1 ATRRPRRAAGTRRA
15 KRTAARSVPEVGPSA
30 SRPPRVSPA
39 LRSCAATASRRAP
52 PSPRP
57 AASTMR
63 SCAARPAPP
72 DGASRCHERER
83 RISMSLAAIPTAPE
97 EIHGLARAFDGFT
110 AATARLEREYATL
123 RARLVRLTV
132 EVEEKNRLL
141 AESLERERRLEAEA
155 LRQSR
160 LAAMGEMAAM
170 LAHEVRN
177 PLGAMELFTGLLLE
191 DLRDRPDTVRLARQ
205 VASGIA
211 DLNHLVTNLLEF
223 TRTHVPR
230 RQRVDCCALAE
241 ETLRYMADLT
251 AAHAIA
257 VERRY
262 AAPAVHAVADP
273 HLLRPVLLNLM
284 RNAAQAMPT
293 GGTLTV
299 AVERGLDGTRVT
311 VADTGPGISPGA
323 EADIFRPFF
332 TTRAKG
338 TGLGLAVVQELV
350 GAMGGTLA
358 LANEPGRGAAFT
370 VVLPAEEEGNGA

>member
-1 ATRRPRRAAGTRRA
+1 M
-15 KRTAARSVPEVGPSA
+15 SA
-30 SRPPRVSPA
+30 IAV
-39 LRSCAATASRRAP
+39 
-52 PSPRP
+52 
-57 AASTMR
+57 
-63 SCAARPAPP
+63 
-72 DGASRCHERER
+72 
-83 RISMSLAAIPTAPE
+83 PTAPE
-97 EIHGLARAFDGFT
+97 ELHGLARAFDGFT

-123 RARLVRLTV
+123 RARAAHLTA
-132 EVEEKNRLL
+132 ELEEKNRLL
-141 AESLERERRLEAEA
+141 AASVERERRLEAEA

-170 LAHEVRN
+170 LAHEIRN
-177 PLGAMELFTGLLLE
+177 PLGAMELFTGLLLD

-205 VASGIA
+205 VASGIT

-241 ETLRYMADLT
+241 ETLRYLADLA
-251 AAHAIA
+251 AAHALV

-262 AAPAVHAVADP
+262 AEPAVQAIADP

-299 AVERGLDGTRVT
+299 GVERGVDGTRVT
-311 VADTGPGISPGA
+311 VADTGPGIPAGA

-358 LANEPGRGAAFT
+358 VASEPGRGATFT
-370 VVLPAEEEGNGA
+370 VILPAADKEGSEA